1 MKAPPTASRRRTADA
16 VPTTLADLV
25 IVLGAFAIGAGIA
38 AAGGAANFG
47 TALGFGQLSFAL
59 ALLYVLVRR

>member
-1 MKAPPTASRRRTADA
+1 MSR
-16 VPTTLADLV
+16 TLVDLG
-25 IVLGAFAIGAGIA
+25 IALGAFAAGAAIA
-38 AAGGAANFG
+38 AAAGAANFG